1 MEHTCS
7 ECLRRGEIILRPATK
22 ITNHIDGSL
31 GKDLK
36 GQVKRKHIS
45 PEECLKIEMKDN
57 PDTPW

>member
-22 ITNHIDGSL
+22 IKNHIDGSL

-36 GQVKRKHIS
+36 GQVKRKHTS
-45 PEECLKIEMKDN
+45 PESIYRQKNVLN
-57 PDTPW
+57 

>member
-7 ECLRRGEIILRPATK
+7 ECLRRGEIILRPVTK

-45 PEECLKIEMKDN
+45 PESICRQKNVLKLK
-57 PDTPW
+57 

>member
-45 PEECLKIEMKDN
+45 PESIYRQKNVLKLK
-57 PDTPW
+57 